1 METKHTGEAKILK
14 IAKAPNLVEAF
25 RAAYLAANRKARCPI
40 VGIAQSLYYD
50 LIEQLIVGEEDS
62 IRFLPDGRVIWKGGV
77 VLIPF
82 LVTDKAAMALPQ
94 YSSLMFINDRGEI
107 VYGI

>member
-1 METKHTGEAKILK
+1 METKHTGEAKIFK
-14 IAKAPNLVEAF
+14 IAKAPNLVAAF

-40 VGIAQSLYYD
+40 VGIAQGQYYE
-50 LIEQLIVGEEDS
+50 LIKQLIAEDDDS
-62 IRFLPDGRVIWKGGV
+62 IRILRDGRVIWKGGV

-82 LVTDKAAMALPQ
+82 LVTERAAMALPE
-94 YSSLMFINDRGEI
+94 YSSLMFINDHGEI